1 MEQFNTKLSQ
11 DYILKLINK
20 ILFWAY
26 HNWDILFTV
35 LITVAAFFAMFGT
48 DILLFNNTYYTSTA
62 GDFSV
67 SYMGSV
73 LYRLDEWRWPLF
85 THQNLAY
92 PYGISV
98 HGTDGGPLLSLI
110 FKVLYKFF
118 GLSPEAQFVG
128 IWTLISY
135 ILQAY
140 VSVLIF
146 RHAFKNK
153 WLVVIGSLFFVSS
166 PIMLN
171 RVFVHINLMP
181 HFVLLFAIL
190 MWMNNRLGKKE
201 WFYMALLFSLGFLT
215 CPYFL
220 PMQAVF
226 FMLLI
231 YNKWYV
237 EKQIQ
242 FKTVL
247 KGCIF
252 LALVSLFWFY
262 MLGMLATGQ
271 KLDSG
276 GWRDFAMDL
285 SAPIC
290 PRWGSPRFFKCPSPL
305 GELDWDGDNY
315 IGLGVFILFCGLFFH
330 VKDLFRREN
339 LRAHWL
345 LALSLLGLVLFAV
358 SPQIRF
364 MKIALI
370 DYDPGKYITW
380 LGDTFRYSGRFFW
393 PIWYLLVYFL
403 VKTAGKVLNQKAFY
417 ILPVLLVIQ
426 IWDLSPLYLAKVTF
440 FRENNK
446 PEGVVFLQS
455 PLWDE
460 LAHKYPNVFVFDY
473 KDYEMAW
480 RWAIKYHKNVNYG
493 FLNRPNPKAA
503 EMVDTV
509 RQQILSGY
517 IAPDFKD
524 YFFVLDSQLME
535 KINSVSAVDKKVKK
549 IKDKIQLVDG
559 VNILEYDSTF
569 SNYKPENFEQKT
581 IPVVHTGWASDLIQI
596 SSHRL
601 YRVLPDNRKDYASIL
616 KFDKEK
622 LIILW
627 DAWGQENFKRQ
638 ADGKYYYEN

>member
-1 MEQFNTKLSQ
+1 MEQINSEASQ
-11 DYILKLINK
+11 DYILKLVNK
-20 ILFWAY
+20 VLLWA
-26 HNWDILFTV
+26 HRNWDMLLAVF
-35 LITVAAFFAMFGT
+35 ITVMAFFAMFGT
-48 DILLFNNTYYTSTA
+48 DILLFSNTYFTSIS

-73 LYRLDEWRWPLF
+73 LYRLDEWRWPLL
-85 THQNLAY
+85 THQNLVY

-98 HGTDGGPLLSLI
+98 HGTDGSPLLSLI

-128 IWTLISY
+128 IWMLISY

-153 WLVVIGSLFFVSS
+153 WLIVIGSLFFVSS
-166 PIMLN
+166 PIMLD

-190 MWMNNRLGKKE
+190 LWMNNRLGKKE
-201 WFYMALLFSLGFLT
+201 WIYMAILFSLGFLT

-231 YNKWYV
+231 YNKWCV
-237 EKQIQ
+237 EKQVQ
-242 FKTVL
+242 FKTIL
-247 KGCIF
+247 KGLTF

-276 GWRDFAMDL
+276 GWRDFALDL
-285 SAPIC
+285 AAPIC
-290 PRWGSPRFFKCPSPL
+290 PRWGLPRFFRCPVPL
-305 GELDWDGDNY
+305 GGLDWDADNY
-315 IGLGVFILFCGLFFH
+315 IGLGIFILFCGLFFH

-345 LALSLLGLVLFAV
+345 LSLSLLGLILFAV

-364 MKIALI
+364 MKIPLL

-380 LGDTFRYSGRFFW
+380 LGNTFRFSGRFFW
-393 PIWYLLVYFL
+393 PVWYLLVFFL
-403 VKTAGKVLNQKAFY
+403 IKTAGKVLKQKALY
-417 ILPVLLVIQ
+417 VLPTLLVIQ
-426 IWDLSPLYLAKVTF
+426 IWDLSPLYLDKVKF
-440 FRENNK
+440 FKDNNK
-446 PEGVVFLQS
+446 PEGVVFLKS
-455 PLWDE
+455 PVWEE
-460 LAHKYPNVFVFDY
+460 LAKKYPNVFVFDY
-473 KDYEMAW
+473 KDFEMAW

-503 EMVDTV
+503 ETVDMV

-517 IAPDFKD
+517 ISPEFKD
-524 YFFVLDSQLME
+524 YFFVLDRQLME
-535 KINSVSAVDKKVKK
+535 KVDFMATLDKQVKK
-549 IKDKIQLVDG
+549 IRDKIQLVDG
-559 VNILEYDSTF
+559 ANVLEYDPDIM
-569 SNYKPENFEQKT
+569 NYKPENFEQKV
-581 IPVVHTGWASDLIQI
+581 ISVVHKVWADDLIQI

-601 YRVLPDNRKDYASIL
+601 YRLLPDGRKDYASIL
-616 KFDKEK
+616 ELDKEK
-622 LIILW
+622 MVLLW
-627 DAWGQENFKRQ
+627 DAWGKEEFKRQ
-638 ADGKYYYEN
+638 SDGRYYYGK